1 MAKVNEEA
9 RKKYF
14 ERIAPYN
21 KTINELSDKESR
33 IEAMLKVDAG
43 GEPYKRLAL
52 AADNLRVVSRCLV
65 INTLS
70 VSLLGVKNENALN
83 DARKTCYKAVIQL
96 EKVFTNFVDV
106 PFGEYEAALQA
117 CESFP
122 EMQRFELV
130 RKTGLSIALVKDG
143 LGENSRWKWSIVE
156 LEARLAAVAKNSL
169 NLKTLVQ
176 GMDPRAEGYR
186 ERIEF
191 FNLTRKI
198 LQGAADSYRLR
209 YEVSTGRMDDF
220 RTAISYL
227 GALQRLSLL
236 LGRANEAA
244 ALKRKIGIW
253 KEKMESDQKN
263 SEKTAR
269 RPPASAEPSSSE
281 AAES

>member
-14 ERIAPYN
+14 ERIAPYK
-21 KTINELSDKESR
+21 KTVNELKDKESR
-33 IEAMLKVDAG
+33 IEAMLKVDAA

-52 AADNLRVVSRCLV
+52 ARDNLCTVSRFLV
-65 INTLS
+65 INSLS

-96 EKVFTNFVDV
+96 EKVFTNLLDV
-106 PFGEYEAALQA
+106 PFSEYEEALKA

-122 EMQRFELV
+122 EMERFELV
-130 RKTGLSIALVKDG
+130 RKTGLSIALVKEG
-143 LGENSRWKWSIVE
+143 LGDNSRWKWSIVE
-156 LEARLAAVAKNSL
+156 LEGRLAAVAKNSL

-176 GMDPRAEGYR
+176 GMDPRSDGYR

-198 LQGAADSYRLR
+198 LQGAADSYRMR

-244 ALKRKIGIW
+244 ALKRKIDIW
-253 KEKMESDQKN
+253 KGKMESDQKN
-263 SEKTAR
+263 SEKSSSR
-269 RPPASAEPSSSE
+269 RPPASPG
-281 AAES
+281 ESG

>member
-21 KTINELSDKESR
+21 KTIHELSDKERR
-33 IEAMLKVDAG
+33 IESMLKVDPG

-52 AADNLRVVSRCLV
+52 VGDNLRVVSRCLV

-70 VSLLGVKNENALN
+70 VFLLGVKNENALN

-106 PFGEYEAALQA
+106 PFSEYQNALKA

-130 RKTGLSIALVKDG
+130 RKTGLFIALLKDG
-143 LGENSRWKWSIVE
+143 LGENSHWKWSIVE

-198 LQGAADSYRLR
+198 LQAAADSYRLR

-227 GALQRLSLL
+227 GALLRLSLL
-236 LGRANEAA
+236 LGRANEAS
-244 ALKRKIGIW
+244 ALRRKIGIW
-253 KEKMESDQKN
+253 KEKMENDQRESK
-263 SEKTAR
+263 ETAR
-269 RPPASAEPSSSE
+269 RTP
-281 AAES
+281 AES

>member
-14 ERIAPYN
+14 ERIAPYK
-21 KTINELSDKESR
+21 KTINELKDKESR
-33 IEAMLKVDAG
+33 IEVMLKVDAA

-52 AADNLRVVSRCLV
+52 ARDNLCTVSRFLV
-65 INTLS
+65 INSLS

-96 EKVFTNFVDV
+96 EKVFTNLLDV
-106 PFGEYEAALQA
+106 PFSEYEEALKA

-122 EMQRFELV
+122 EMERFELV
-130 RKTGLSIALVKDG
+130 RKTGLSIALVKEG
-143 LGENSRWKWSIVE
+143 LGDNSRWKWSIVE
-156 LEARLAAVAKNSL
+156 LEGRLAAVAKNSL

-176 GMDPRAEGYR
+176 GMDPRSDGYR

-198 LQGAADSYRLR
+198 LQGAADSYRMR

-244 ALKRKIGIW
+244 ALKRKIDIW
-253 KEKMESDQKN
+253 KGKMESDQKN
-263 SEKTAR
+263 SEKSSSR
-269 RPPASAEPSSSE
+269 RPPSSPG
-281 AAES
+281 ESG